1 MSAGKKKKSAARQS
15 LTSSEVVRRV
25 QGDHGI
31 VGRADE
37 IAQLFTALAAGRN
50 ALIEGP
56 VGVGK
61 TVLAQAVAD
70 VMGRKV
76 IRVDGDSRFTE
87 QKLTGWF
94 DPSLV
99 LKKGYSN
106 KTFVAGP
113 LVSAMEEGA
122 ILFINELNRMPE
134 AVQNVLLPAIDEQ
147 LVQVPQLGEIRAA
160 EGFLVVATQN
170 PREFVATSHLSEALM
185 DRMEWVQLSY
195 QSFEEERDI
204 AKAASHFTDEPF
216 ASWAVAL
223 VRLTR
228 SHPKIKRGAS
238 IRAAIAV
245 LQMLA
250 RFPKEELGEEAFWK
264 VVRLAL
270 PTRIE
275 LNTAEFEGNY
285 DQQVETILRD
295 LWDELKKNSPVSSP
309 TLSH

>member
-1 MSAGKKKKSAARQS
+1 VSSRKSSGKKAVAAEIKEIIGRKAEIRQ
-15 LTSSEVVRRV
+15 LR
-25 QGDHGI
+25 
-31 VGRADE
+31 
-37 IAQLFTALAAGRN
+37 TALNAGRN
-50 ALIEGP
+50 VLIEGP

-61 TVLAQAVAD
+61 TVLAQAVANAL
-70 VMGRKV
+70 GRKV

-99 LKKGYSN
+99 LKKGYTE

-113 LVSAMEEGA
+113 LVEAMRAGA

-147 LVQVPQLGEIRAA
+147 IVQIPQLGEVRAKK
-160 EGFLVVATQN
+160 GFLVVATQN

-185 DRMEWVQLSY
+185 DRMEWVQLQY
-195 QSFEEERDI
+195 QTFEEEREI
-204 AKAASHFTDEPF
+204 AGKASGFAQEPF
-216 ASWAVAL
+216 LSWAVAL

-245 LQMLA
+245 LQMLETRA
-250 RFPKEELGEEAFWK
+250 AEGAIEEGDFWNAVK
-264 VVRLAL
+264 LAL
-270 PTRIE
+270 PTRVE
-275 LNTAEFEGNY
+275 LNTAEFEGGY
-285 DQQVETILRD
+285 EHQIETILRD
-295 LWDELKKNSPVSSP
+295 LWDELKKNSPVSSV